1 MMLDGDMAPAEVLRP
16 LAVASAARAI
26 ELNPDLAETNIAFA
40 DVKYRFEHDWEAA
53 DAAYQRALAL
63 APHAVIVLNPYSRFL
78 CAAGRLDEAL
88 HYALAGEQ
96 ADPLSF
102 EMAASVG
109 VTHYYRR
116 EFDDALRYQQ
126 RAAELSPNYG
136 PAYFSMG
143 RVHSA
148 RGDFSQAVEHIQ
160 KAMTLVGEP
169 PAYQAEL
176 ARNLFLGGRQ
186 YSAEQ
191 ILGRLLLNARNAET
205 GVSYEGIGYVYA
217 ALGDLDRA
225 FEWLNRSLD
234 HYFSRL
240 LFIKVDPRADP
251 LRNDPRY
258 AALVRRLGLKP

>member
-1 MMLDGDMAPAEVLRP
+1 MLRP
-16 LAVASAARAI
+16 LAAASAARAI
-26 ELNPDLAETNIAFA
+26 ELNPDLAETNVAFA

-88 HYALAGEQ
+88 HHALAGEQ

-102 EMAASVG
+102 EMASSVG
-109 VTHYYRR
+109 LTHYYRR

-143 RVHSA
+143 RIHSA
-148 RGDFSQAVEHIQ
+148 RGDFSQAVEHIR

-169 PAYQAEL
+169 PSYQAEL
-176 ARNLFLGGRQ
+176 ARNLFLGGWQ

-191 ILGRLLLNARNAET
+191 TLGGLLLNARTADT

-217 ALGDLDRA
+217 ALGDFDRA

-234 HYFSRL
+234 HYFTRL

-251 LRNDPRY
+251 LRNDPE
-258 AALVRRLGLKP
+258 VRRPGSAAGPETVATLRSPGF